1 MGILGGLLGT
11 IAGGLGEK
19 FLPIKGVNGAQVG
32 AGLGSLLP
40 FKTGGRVPGKRGKA
54 KVILA
59 HSGEFILPCGVNP
72 TAFQKKEVAKRKK
85 RASKKK

>member
-40 FKTGGRVPGKRGKA
+40 FKTGGAVGKRNVRALLHANEYVLPANAKPTKA
-54 KVILA
+54 
-59 HSGEFILPCGVNP
+59 
-72 TAFQKKEVAKRKK
+72 QKAIVARNKRN
-85 RASKKK
+85 AKKK